1 VVIPLDGPGR
11 RGVDRL
17 RLRFR
22 IDAEAQLLVETRDLE
37 AADAADSGVL
47 RRLGPVR

>member
-1 VVIPLDGPGR
+1 
-11 RGVDRL
+11 VDRL

-22 IDAEAQLLVETRDLE
+22 IDAGAQLLVETHDLE
-37 AADAADSGVL
+37 VPTAADAAVE